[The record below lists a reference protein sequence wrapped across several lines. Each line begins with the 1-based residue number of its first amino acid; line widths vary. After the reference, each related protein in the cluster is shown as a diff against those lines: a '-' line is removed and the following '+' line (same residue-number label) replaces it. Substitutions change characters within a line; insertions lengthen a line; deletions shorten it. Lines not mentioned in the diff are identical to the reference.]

1 MRTPLGLGQE
11 QRLVVVVCT
20 AERRALIGKSLS
32 NRGFASSCDS
42 YFYTRR
48 RRSSR
53 MDASMKESA
62 CGVEGESGSCRGR
75 RMTRVDEL
83 RVVFLSTEV
92 SPWYGDYL

>member
-20 AERRALIGKSLS
+20 AERRALIGKSRS
-32 NRGFASSCDS
+32 NRGFASN

-75 RMTRVDEL
+75 RMTRGDEL

-92 SPWYGDYL
+92 SPWYGYYL